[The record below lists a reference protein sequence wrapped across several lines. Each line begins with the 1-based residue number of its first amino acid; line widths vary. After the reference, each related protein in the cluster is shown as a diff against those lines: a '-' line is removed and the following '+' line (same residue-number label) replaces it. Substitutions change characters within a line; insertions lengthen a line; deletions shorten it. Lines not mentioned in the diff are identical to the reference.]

1 MSLPVHGPSKAA
13 TFDDLACRIGTE
25 LGVSQ
30 WIAVTQP
37 LVDRFAQATHDH
49 QFIHLDPAAAA
60 ATPFGSTIAHGFLTL
75 SLLSVMAYEVVPA
88 IEGRV
93 MGVNYGFDRVRF
105 VTPVRAGSRVR
116 GRFTLRELT
125 MRSATEI
132 QMRTGVAVEI
142 EGVDRPALVADWITL
157 NVLPD
162 DTAVRSSGEPA

>member
-1 MSLPVHGPSKAA
+1 MSLPVHGPGRTA
-13 TFDDLACRIGTE
+13 TFDDLARRVGAE

-30 WIAVTQP
+30 WIAVTQS
-37 LVDRFAQATHDH
+37 LVDQFAQATHDH

-60 ATPFGSTIAHGFLTL
+60 ATAFGGTVAHGFLTL

-88 IEGRV
+88 IEGRA

-125 MRSATEI
+125 MRSPTEI
-132 QMRTGVAVEI
+132 QMRTAVAVEI

-162 DTAVRSSGEPA
+162 LAVRSPGDPA

>member
-1 MSLPVHGPSKAA
+1 MGRDVGASAWTAVPSGAQHHAWISPSGDGAA
-13 TFDDLACRIGTE
+13 SG
-25 LGVSQ
+25 S
-30 WIAVTQP
+30 
-37 LVDRFAQATHDH
+37 
-49 QFIHLDPAAAA
+49 

-125 MRSATEI
+125 MRSASEI

-142 EGVDRPALVADWITL
+142 EGVDRPALVADWIIL
-157 NVLPD
+157 NVLSD
-162 DTAVRSSGEPA
+162 GTAVRSSGEPA